1 MEAMSKDASLKEKKR
16 QLARRFVKRYLYGGS
31 NKCFG

>member
-1 MEAMSKDASLKEKKR
+1 MEMSKDASLKEKKKETVGMR
-16 QLARRFVKRYLYGGS
+16 VKRYLYGGS